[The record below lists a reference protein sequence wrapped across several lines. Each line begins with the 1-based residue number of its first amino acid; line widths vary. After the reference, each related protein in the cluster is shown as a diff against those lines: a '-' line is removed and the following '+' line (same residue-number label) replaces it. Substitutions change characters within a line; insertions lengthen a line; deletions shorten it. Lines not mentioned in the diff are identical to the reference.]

1 MTRQIIRKRYL
12 CVAGITAVLGSAG
25 CTLEAEE
32 AGVDRSVWA
41 LHTTFTF
48 GENSA
53 ITSKEHCQLP
63 SPHGADLQGRQV
75 RIEASDGHVG
85 LCTVTGN
92 SADSKAYMNATGL
105 HKRLGRDENADPS
118 DTVTG
123 VTVSDICPSAGSCN
137 GGIADPVAT
146 LEETY
151 DICGKAP
158 IIREYVKETGSYS
171 KVAYTAPHSRIERG
185 TGEQIQAI
193 YDEELERTGGV
204 YQAYWSVGYKS
215 GVDENGDARDSYDH
229 YHITSTEIFEDSF
242 VGLNALLDLTSVRQ
256 AVAFHGC
263 GSSCGSFDVNIGGGI
278 DESWRRGVADLLR
291 GMAEK
296 EGRTFTVTPTPP
308 SGIAGTHQDNFVNR
322 LTATSGRGLQIEQS
336 LAVRESGADRKL
348 VALTVKE
355 ALDCIREN
363 SDSYASVDDTLTV
376 VSRDAGSTYYD
387 GGNGQCDGYG
397 VQYTFSNTGTLSDVS
412 FQAELSSSVACT
424 SGIDGARVFANIYRQ
439 NANGDWDRVGGG
451 WRDIEYLNGS
461 CTYTA
466 DTFYEPVTLD
476 VPAGTTRFRIVAR
489 AHDASGQV
497 LAVRSSVSK
506 P

>member
-25 CTLEAEE
+25 CALEAGEGLGMS
-32 AGVDRSVWA
+32 AQA
-41 LHTTFTF
+41 LDTTFTF
-48 GENSA
+48 GENAA

-63 SPHGADLQGRQV
+63 SPHGANLEGRQV
-75 RIEASDGHVG
+75 RIEASGGHVG
-85 LCTVTGN
+85 LCTVIGN

-105 HKRLGRDENADPS
+105 HKRLGRDENAAS
-118 DTVTG
+118 TVTVTG
-123 VTVSDICPSAGSCN
+123 VTVSDICPSGSASCN
-137 GGIADPVAT
+137 GGIADPVTDLAD
-146 LEETY
+146 TY
-151 DICGKAP
+151 GISGVGP
-158 IIREYVKETGSYS
+158 TINEYAKETGTYS
-171 KVAYTAPHSRIERG
+171 KVAYTAPHSGIEKG
-185 TGEQIQAI
+185 TGQQIQAI
-193 YDEELERTGGV
+193 YDEELARNGAV

-215 GVDENGDARDSYDH
+215 GSGMDHHDH
-229 YHITSTEIFEDSF
+229 YHITSTDMSEDSF
-242 VGLNALLDLTSVRQ
+242 IGLDALLALSGVRQ
-256 AVAFHGC
+256 AVSFHGC
-263 GSSCGSFDVNIGGGI
+263 GSSCGTFDVNIGGGI
-278 DESWRRGVADLLR
+278 DVSWRRGVADLLR

-308 SGIAGTHQDNFVNR
+308 SGIDGDHQDNFVNR

-336 LAVRESGADRKL
+336 LTVRDSATDREL

-355 ALDCIREN
+355 ALDCVREN

-397 VQYTFSNTGTLSDVS
+397 VQYTFSNTGTLNDVS

-439 NANGDWDRVGGG
+439 NASGDWDRVGGG
-451 WRDIEYLNGS
+451 WRDIEYQNLDGT